1 MPDQIKLDNLYL
13 DIADRIADMSHSR
26 RKKVGAVLVEG
37 ENIISYGWNGT
48 PHGADNNCEVENEDG
63 TLTTKPEVLHAESN
77 VLMKLVSSGGV
88 GAQGATLYV
97 TLSPCIDCA
106 KLIVQSKI
114 KRVVYREDYRI
125 TTGIDF
131 LRKYG
136 VQVQQLRNGGA
147 DAKH

>member
-1 MPDQIKLDNLYL
+1 MPDQNKLDNLYI
-13 DIADRIADMSHSR
+13 DISDRIAEMSHSR
-26 RKKVGAVLVEG
+26 RKKVGSLLVKG

-48 PHGADNNCEVENEDG
+48 PHGSDNNCEIENEDG

-77 VLMKLVSSGGV
+77 VLMKLIAYGGV

-125 TTGIDF
+125 TTGTDF
-131 LRKYG
+131 LRTYG
-136 VQVQQLRNGGA
+136 VEVVHLQEKNLV
-147 DAKH
+147 

>member
-1 MPDQIKLDNLYL
+1 MPEQYKLDQLYL
-13 DIADRIADMSHSR
+13 DISDRISEMSHSR

-48 PHGADNNCEVENEDG
+48 PRGADNNCEIENDDG
-63 TLTTKPEVLHAESN
+63 SLTTKPEVLHAESN

-136 VQVQQLRNGGA
+136 VQVQQLKNS
-147 DAKH
+147 KPTV